1 MRVTAA
7 EKQLVILLAKLANP
21 APGHSGIGKQR
32 REMIDASDALSSKD
46 GSIVSVVEL
55 RRLIAVCQ
63 ELFTTS
69 GQSVFLVTQE
79 VKAFIDAMH
88 AILAAHRLDSTAS
101 LSDEQRKVMTELLE
115 QTAGAYR
122 WCYNHQGFSGHLAEL
137 RTQHVLALLDLVQ
150 RYANQIL
157 GAQPGSDGA
166 MRALAIPNPYRE
178 TERSF

>member
-1 MRVTAA
+1 MRASAA
-7 EKQLVILLAKLANP
+7 EKLLVILLAKLANP
-21 APGHSGIGKQR
+21 APDDSGIGRRR
-32 REMIDASDALSSKD
+32 REVIDASDALSSKD
-46 GSIVSVVEL
+46 VSIVTIVEL

-63 ELFTTS
+63 ERFTTS

-88 AILAAHRLDSTAS
+88 AILAAHRLDPSTS
-101 LSDEQRKVMTELLE
+101 LSDEQCKVMTELLE

-122 WCYNHQGFSGHLAEL
+122 WCYKHRGFSGQVAEL

-157 GAQPGSDGA
+157 AAQPGADGT
-166 MRALAIPNPYRE
+166 MRTLAIPNPFRE